1 MIYLCVCYLQVNYLQ
16 INYIFGCLKMPGCAA
31 VGCNNRSEK
40 GYIMKC
46 FPRDPK
52 LRKIWQERVARADW
66 KPSNNSFL
74 CHVHFEPQEWSITQS
89 GRIRLKKNA
98 IPSIFTVTST
108 RKSPKKRK
116 KLIHTKKEKDCQ
128 SSQNMEY
135 LEIDTECSS
144 TGNIEG
150 KDSDFQDTDEISQSL
165 AFETHDNVYQMT
177 KIRNNYGDHIQD
189 HMAANNA
196 QDGIILVSDECNT
209 ETDHFMKKNNTML
222 HINESDK
229 ISGNTNGDQGL
240 ALNNSENLYVKTEV
254 KSENTSG
261 KFEDNYDDIEEKL
274 KQICDGRSMN
284 DEDYSENNRINC
296 ITKKQNDTERSTEI
310 SLNDINNKILSATG
324 MDYKEPIKHEIGD
337 ILIDNR
343 ENVEIIFG
351 TESGDEKVD
360 NSQSVS
366 CISNSFTNPHEITD
380 SVLNVDGILCIKE
393 EKKVYNEDIEEN
405 FGKDEVHV
413 IPNMRAAMK
422 RKRRTREEIMKSIK
436 KSIGSTSEQDINFTH
451 NSDISDNNTDKHTGI
466 DMKTNDKRN
475 TKTNNNHEQ
484 MEKTEFTIKIT
495 GDPNDVCDIVQE
507 LTTQD
512 NANHNFQEVHNSCE
526 KHDHRTIVTSV
537 IKLKDYP
544 INLHNVTKE
553 LCNNHEDFTIK
564 NKDCFLRR
572 NPVSTNNTET
582 VNLKIESIS
591 GSQKNNLSINS
602 TPLEKKIFNLCNSSQ
617 TINYST
623 NKMEQLGKLTAH
635 DISCEYELLQQRS
648 KMQEEVIQ
656 KLTNRLIVFKGM
668 ENNLRKQS
676 KLLQNKTKEVEMLT
690 NKLNTRAVSTQS
702 LISNKKS
709 LESKQ
714 RLIEDLS
721 NRVNYLEVVNKKLMK
736 TMTLESQQKRKL
748 EGHIKQKDDQIKELN
763 WKLEK
768 ASKYLERAEK
778 NTNTYRRKML
788 NMQTVMRRK
797 KLLDEKMSWFNELL
811 IDSGKGEFSE
821 KILKT
826 AVTIRKDCG
835 KDGYIKL
842 IDYGFPLPPL
852 TALKKFLN
860 TNLSEGQSNDETNQD
875 IKKKPLIKDVQRLNN
890 ETGVDIKDTNILE
903 SDNKPTDLNT
913 TETIT
918 GTVQDIF
925 NENNDGDD
933 FTSHELKKHFME
945 QLSAVM

>member
-1 MIYLCVCYLQVNYLQ
+1 
-16 INYIFGCLKMPGCAA
+16 MPGCAA

-116 KLIHTKKEKDCQ
+116 KLVHIKREKDCQ
-128 SSQNMEY
+128 NSENMEF

-150 KDSDFQDTDEISQSL
+150 KDSDYQDTDDISQSL
-165 AFETHDNVYQMT
+165 TFQNTNNIYQIM
-177 KIRNNYGDHIQD
+177 KIRNNYNDRIIDHAATQSTQD
-189 HMAANNA
+189 S
-196 QDGIILVSDECNT
+196 IIVVSDECNT
-209 ETDHFMKKNNTML
+209 ETDNFMKQNNTTL
-222 HINESDK
+222 HANENSK
-229 ISGNTNGDQGL
+229 MTGNTNGDQDF
-240 ALNNSENLYVKTEV
+240 AQNNSANVCVKVEI
-254 KSENTSG
+254 KSETTNNQ
-261 KFEDNYDDIEEKL
+261 FEDNYDEIEEKL
-274 KQICDGRSMN
+274 KEICDGRTMN
-284 DEDYSENNRINC
+284 DEDYIEKSKINC
-296 ITKKQNDTERSTEI
+296 ISKKQDEIEKNTEV
-310 SLNDINNKILSATG
+310 SLHGINSKILSAAE
-324 MDYKEPIKHEIGD
+324 MEYKESIKHEIGD

-351 TESGDEKVD
+351 TESGDEKMD
-360 NSQSVS
+360 TFPSAS
-366 CISNSFTNPHEITD
+366 CASNSFVNAHDITN
-380 SVLNVDGILCIKE
+380 SVLNIDGILCIKE
-393 EKKVYNEDIEEN
+393 ENKVYNEDIEDN

-422 RKRRTREEIMKSIK
+422 RKKRTREEIMKSIK
-436 KSIGSTSEQDINFTH
+436 KSIGSTSEQDINIAN
-451 NSDISDNNTDKHTGI
+451 NSDISDNNADK
-466 DMKTNDKRN
+466 
-475 TKTNNNHEQ
+475 Q
-484 MEKTEFTIKIT
+484 MEVDSKISNKGNTNIDNDPAQLGKAEFTIKVT
-495 GDPNDVCDIVQE
+495 GDPDDVCDIVQE
-507 LTTQD
+507 LTAE
-512 NANHNFQEVHNSCE
+512 NNEIHNFQEIHNSY
-526 KHDHRTIVTSV
+526 KNYNNRSIVTSV
-537 IKLKDYP
+537 IKLKSYGVNLPNISKGLCNNYDNMMIKGENDFSQKNISYSNN
-544 INLHNVTKE
+544 IEAVKEYLKVNRNIELINTESITGSDKGNLSLNSTCSSAEKKVLNLHNTSH
-553 LCNNHEDFTIK
+553 NH
-564 NKDCFLRR
+564 
-572 NPVSTNNTET
+572 
-582 VNLKIESIS
+582 
-591 GSQKNNLSINS
+591 
-602 TPLEKKIFNLCNSSQ
+602 SS
-617 TINYST
+617 
-623 NKMEQLGKLTAH
+623 NKMEELLGNLTTH
-635 DISCEYELLQQRS
+635 DICYEYELLQQRS
-648 KMQEEVIQ
+648 KMQEEVIE
-656 KLTNRLIVFKGM
+656 KLTNRLIVFKEM

-676 KLLQNKTKEVEMLT
+676 KLLQTKTKEIEMLT
-690 NKLNTRAVSTQS
+690 HKLNTRTVTTQS
-702 LISNKKS
+702 LISNKKN

-788 NMQTVMRRK
+788 NMQTLMRRK
-797 KLLDEKMSWFNELL
+797 KLLDEKMSWFNEML
-811 IDSGKGEFSE
+811 IDSSKGEFSE
-821 KILKT
+821 KVLKT
-826 AVTIRKDCG
+826 AIAIRKDCG
-835 KDGYIKL
+835 KNGYIKL

-852 TALKKFLN
+852 IALKKFLSN
-860 TNLSEGQSNDETNQD
+860 NLSDNQSNDEANQGILNKTD
-875 IKKKPLIKDVQRLNN
+875 TSVDLHHIKN
-890 ETGVDIKDTNILE
+890 EPELDIKDFAAPTSSGI
-903 SDNKPTDLNT
+903 SDNKTTELNAI
-913 TETIT
+913 ETIT

-933 FTSHELKKHFME
+933 FTSHELKEHFME

>member
-1 MIYLCVCYLQVNYLQ
+1 
-16 INYIFGCLKMPGCAA
+16 MPGCAA

-74 CHVHFEPQEWSITQS
+74 CHVHFEPQEWSITQR
-89 GRIRLKKNA
+89 GRIKLKKNA

-116 KLIHTKKEKDCQ
+116 TLNNTKKEKDCQ

-144 TGNIEG
+144 TGNIEE

-165 AFETHDNVYQMT
+165 SFETPDNVYQET
-177 KIRNNYGDHIQD
+177 KIKDNYDHHIQD
-189 HMAANNA
+189 NVAANSA
-196 QDGIILVSDECNT
+196 QDDIILVPDKCNT
-209 ETDHFMKKNNTML
+209 ETDDFIKKNNTMT
-222 HINESDK
+222 HENESDK
-229 ISGNTNGDQGL
+229 MIGNTNGDQDL
-240 ALNNSENLYVKTEV
+240 ALNNSENLYVKGEV
-254 KSENTSG
+254 KSDNTSG

-274 KQICDGRSMN
+274 KEICDGRSMN
-284 DEDYSENNRINC
+284 DEDYSENNRINS
-296 ITKKQNDTERSTEI
+296 ITKKQDDVERNALI
-310 SLNDINNKILSATG
+310 SLSNINNKILSVTG
-324 MDYKEPIKHEIGD
+324 MDYREPTKHEIGD

-360 NSQSVS
+360 SSQSVS
-366 CISNSFTNPHEITD
+366 CINNSFTNPSEITD
-380 SVLNVDGILCIKE
+380 SVLNIDDTVSIKDDN
-393 EKKVYNEDIEEN
+393 KVYNEDIEEN

-436 KSIGSTSEQDINFTH
+436 KSIGSTSKQDVNFTH
-451 NSDISDNNTDKHTGI
+451 NNDISDNNIDKHTGI
-466 DMKTNDKRN
+466 DMKTN
-475 TKTNNNHEQ
+475 NNKNIKANNDHEQ
-484 MEKTEFTIKIT
+484 METTEFMIKIT
-495 GDPNDVCDIVQE
+495 GDANNICDIVQDI
-507 LTTQD
+507 TTQD
-512 NANHNFQEVHNSCE
+512 NADDNFQEIHSFRE
-526 KHDHRTIVTSV
+526 KHDQKTLLTTV
-537 IKLKDYP
+537 IKMKDFS
-544 INLHNVTKE
+544 INLHNVRKE
-553 LCNNHEDFTIK
+553 LCGNHENSTIQ
-564 NKDCFLRR
+564 NKDCFLQKK
-572 NPVSTNNTET
+572 PASINNTET
-582 VNLKIESIS
+582 VNPKLGSVS
-591 GSQKNNLSINS
+591 GTQKSNLFANS
-602 TPLEKKIFNLCNSSQ
+602 TQLEKKMFNLCNNSH
-617 TINYST
+617 TINSST
-623 NKMEQLGKLTAH
+623 NKMQQLGNLISH
-635 DISCEYELLQQRS
+635 DISCEYQLLQQKSR
-648 KMQEEVIQ
+648 MQEEVIQ
-656 KLTNRLIVFKGM
+656 KLTNRLIVFKGL
-668 ENNLRKQS
+668 EYNLKKQS
-676 KLLQNKTKEVEMLT
+676 KLLQDKTKEIEILT
-690 NKLNTRAVSTQS
+690 NKLNTRTIGTQS
-702 LISNKKS
+702 LITNKKS

-714 RLIEDLS
+714 RVIDDLS
-721 NRVNYLEVVNKKLMK
+721 NRVKYLEVVNKKLMK
-736 TMTLESQQKRKL
+736 NMTLESQQKRKL
-748 EGHIKQKDDQIKELN
+748 EGHIKQKDEQIKELN

-811 IDSGKGEFSE
+811 IDSDKGEFSE
-821 KILKT
+821 KILTT
-826 AVTIRKDCG
+826 AMEIRKDCG

-842 IDYGFPLPPL
+842 IDCGFPLPPL
-852 TALKKFLN
+852 AALKKFLN
-860 TNLSEGQSNDETNQD
+860 TNLSEGQKNDETNQD
-875 IKKKPLIKDVQRLNN
+875 AKKKTLIKDVQCLSN
-890 ETGVDIKDTNILE
+890 ETDINIKASGILE
-903 SDNKPTDLNT
+903 LDNKTTDLNT

-933 FTSHELKKHFME
+933 FTSQELKKHFME

>member
-1 MIYLCVCYLQVNYLQ
+1 
-16 INYIFGCLKMPGCAA
+16 MPGCAA

-74 CHVHFEPQEWSITQS
+74 CHVHFEPQEWSITES

-98 IPSIFTVTST
+98 IPSIFTITST

-116 KLIHTKKEKDCQ
+116 KLIHTKKEDCQ

-135 LEIDTECSS
+135 LEVDTECSS

-150 KDSDFQDTDEISQSL
+150 KDSDFEDIDEISQSL
-165 AFETHDNVYQMT
+165 TFETPDNVYQMT
-177 KIRNNYGDHIQD
+177 KMRNNFDD
-189 HMAANNA
+189 HMQHHVAANNA
-196 QDGIILVSDECNT
+196 GDEDMVLVSDEYST
-209 ETDHFMKKNNTML
+209 ERDHFLKKNNTVT
-222 HINESDK
+222 HTNKSDE
-229 ISGNTNGDQGL
+229 ISGNSNGNQGL
-240 ALNNSENLYVKTEV
+240 ALNNSESLYMRTEI
-254 KSENTSG
+254 KSENTS

-274 KQICDGRSMN
+274 KQICDGRNMN
-284 DEDYSENNRINC
+284 DEDYLENDRINC
-296 ITKKQNDTERSTEI
+296 ITKKQNDTERNAEI
-310 SLNDINNKILSATG
+310 NLSDINNKILSVTE

-351 TESGDEKVD
+351 TESGDEKMD
-360 NSQSVS
+360 TSQSVS
-366 CISNSFTNPHEITD
+366 CISNSFTNPHEIAD
-380 SVLNVDGILCIKE
+380 SVLNMDGILCIKE
-393 EKKVYNEDIEEN
+393 EKKAYNEDIEEN

-451 NSDISDNNTDKHTGI
+451 NSDISDNNTEKQMGI
-466 DMKTNDKRN
+466 DMKANNKRN
-475 TKTNNNHEQ
+475 IKANSNHAQ
-484 MEKTEFTIKIT
+484 IEKTEFTIKIS
-495 GDPNDVCDIVQE
+495 GDPDNVCDIVQE
-507 LTTQD
+507 LTAQG
-512 NANHNFQEVHNSCE
+512 NANNFQEVHNSYE
-526 KHDHRTIVTSV
+526 KHNHRTVVTSV

-544 INLHNVTKE
+544 INLHNVAKE
-553 LCNNHEDFTIK
+553 LCNSHEDFTIK
-564 NKDCFLRR
+564 NKDCFLQK
-572 NPVSTNNTET
+572 NPAYTNNTET
-582 VNLKIESIS
+582 INLKIESVS
-591 GSQKNNLSINS
+591 GTQKNNLSTNS
-602 TPLEKKIFNLCNSSQ
+602 TQLDKKMFNFYNSSQ
-617 TINYST
+617 TINYS
-623 NKMEQLGKLTAH
+623 NKMEQLGNLTAH
-635 DISCEYELLQQRS
+635 DISCDYELLQQRS
-648 KMQEEVIQ
+648 KMQEKVIQ
-656 KLTNRLIVFKGM
+656 KLTNRLIVFKEM

-676 KLLQNKTKEVEMLT
+676 KLLHTKTKEVEMLT

-702 LISNKKS
+702 LINNKKS

-748 EGHIKQKDDQIKELN
+748 EGHIKQKDEQIKELN

-788 NMQTVMRRK
+788 NMQTVMKRK
-797 KLLDEKMSWFNELL
+797 KLLDERMSWFNELL
-811 IDSGKGEFSE
+811 IDSSKGEFSE

-826 AVTIRKDCG
+826 AVAIRKDCG

-842 IDYGFPLPPL
+842 IDYGFPLPSL

-860 TNLSEGQSNDETNQD
+860 TNLLEGQSNDETNQD
-875 IKKKPLIKDVQRLNN
+875 ILNKKEQLIKDVQRLNN
-890 ETGVDIKDTNILE
+890 ETEIDTKDSGILE

-945 QLSAVM
+945 QLSVVM